1 MLMNAACKIT
11 RFCSEA
17 CHTQGIDAHIPSC
30 IPSVSLHESKSLNV
44 RPGCPPETQ
53 NQALLNIQG
62 IDDDDDDSPA
72 DIHVLATYTYRLDP
86 RNFTTFRM
94 KLSATANTLV
104 LFSSESDVQY
114 ALFDGGCPS
123 SSSSAATTVK
133 DEDGRVAVIPEE
145 PSPSPTTAT
154 TTTGGKDL
162 ADVKVTPTPFQWTSP
177 STATTDTCCISSKPS
192 PPGQRQ
198 SRYLLVTPGRDMLA
212 AMIDRRL
219 RVRSSGGDSQRF
231 RALDVPSL
239 ELIEYAQGLMLSGY
253 LGEEFMYVVE
263 WEGR

>member
-1 MLMNAACKIT
+1 M
-11 RFCSEA
+11 
-17 CHTQGIDAHIPSC
+17 
-30 IPSVSLHESKSLNV
+30 SLHESKSLNV

-53 NQALLNIQG
+53 NQALLNIQFT
-62 IDDDDDDSPA
+62 DDDPA

-123 SSSSAATTVK
+123 SSSSSSSVVPTIQ

-145 PSPSPTTAT
+145 PSPSPNTAT
-154 TTTGGKDL
+154 STTGKDL
-162 ADVKVTPTPFQWTSP
+162 ADVKVTTPFQWTTP
-177 STATTDTCCISSKPS
+177 TAATATATTDTCCISSKPS
-192 PPGQRQ
+192 PPDQGQ